1 MLGSISFSK
10 IRDGLSKTREK
21 FISKINEAV
30 TGKVKLDI
38 ENIERIEEILIS
50 SDIGYDTTEKII
62 ENLKISLKGESNRTE
77 ETAKEVIK
85 NELVK
90 IIESSNNNYSKTVFS
105 SENSPFV
112 ILVVGV
118 NGVGKTTTIGKLAY
132 NFKNT
137 GKKVIIGS
145 GDTFRAAA
153 NDQLDIWSRKAGV
166 EIIQSKKG
174 TDPSSVVYDTIQTA
188 KQKNFDI
195 VLIDTAGRLHTKI
208 DLMEELGK
216 IQKTIK
222 KIIPNAP
229 NEIFIVLDATSGQN
243 ALKQVQE
250 FKKYTAPTGLIVTK
264 LDGTAKGGVIFQIC
278 SEFNIPIKYIGVGE
292 QIDDLQVFD
301 SNVFVTALF
310 AKD

>member
-77 ETAKEVIK
+77 EIAKEVIK